1 MGLFLPIGRQQA
13 PCECVPVFPCGI
25 SLWFAI
31 AGGWYGNLL
40 LRLRLFEVSHLA
52 LSFSVIGP
60 VPIASHALPV
70 RCLNC
75 DERTF
80 TSVSQFLRLRRMRK
94 ARHREHQQRSTT
106 S

>member
-60 VPIASHALPV
+60 VPIASHALAGA
-70 RCLNC
+70 LL
-75 DERTF
+75 E
-80 TSVSQFLRLRRMRK
+80 LRR
-94 ARHREHQQRSTT
+94 ANLYLGFAISQAAPHAQGAPQRASAA
-106 S
+106 